1 MKHFNPNSTYSS
13 DLIRT
18 VNPQFKNKNYYLKAL
33 SDGGCRE
40 TTLLAQDGKD
50 RYHIC
55 VMIDGEIF
63 IRAVRFNTGV
73 CYLASSGMGKSMR
86 PAVDIFTGKR
96 VDKFAFKYFNNKIDD
111 VKKAVKDLVRKEDRH
126 SNTII

>member
-1 MKHFNPNSTYSS
+1 MKHFNPNSKYSS

-18 VNPQFKNKNYYLKAL
+18 VNPKFKNKNYYLKAL

-55 VMIDGEIF
+55 VMLDGEIF
-63 IRAVRFNTGV
+63 IRAVRFNIGL
-73 CYLASSGMGKSMR
+73 CYLPSIGSGKSTR
-86 PAVDIFTGKR
+86 PVVDIFTGKR
-96 VDKFAFKYFNNKIDD
+96 VDKFASKYFNNEIDD
-111 VKKAVKDLVRKEDRH
+111 VKKAVKTLVRKEDSY
-126 SNTII
+126 SNNLI